1 MMQCRQRLPIQGIN
15 LETCFRCLIHPLR
28 LRLRH
33 VLFIRNEDWI
43 LSLCLALVRAPDLG
57 DVSID
62 QNAIIVLTTD
72 LTALSCWIDLGQAF
86 PAKVAPD
93 GSFPAR
99 V

>member
-1 MMQCRQRLPIQGIN
+1 MMQCRQRLPIQGVD

-33 VLFIRNEDWI
+33 VLFIRNENWI
-43 LSLCLALVRAPDLG
+43 LSLCLALFRGPGLG

-72 LTALSCWIDLGQAF
+72 LAALSCWVDLSQTF
-86 PAKVAPD
+86 PAKVAPY
-93 GSFPAR
+93 GSFPASI
-99 V
+99 